1 MRRVLLAILVTSM
14 LAAWVRMGLAASGSA
29 VATASLRV
37 KRRAVARL
45 YWENGGQT
53 TQDLG
58 AVPAGTSITENLILE
73 IEHNLGFAQ
82 NFSLSVEVAQTDGSR
97 WESDVRISD
106 GMESL
111 SLSGG
116 RFLPLRS
123 FASPVETPT
132 DHVQQVLPVT
142 IHVAPTQEAGS
153 YQFEFTVNV
162 ASL

>member
-14 LAAWVRMGLAASGSA
+14 LAAWVSTGLATSGSA

-45 YWENGGQT
+45 YWEDNGQAS
-53 TQDLG
+53 QDLG
-58 AVPAGTSITENLILE
+58 TVTPGTTITDNLILE
-73 IEHNLGFAQ
+73 IEDNPGFTQ
-82 NFSLSVEVAQTDGSR
+82 TFSVSVGVAQTGGTG
-97 WESDVRISD
+97 WEGDVRISD

-111 SLSGG
+111 SFSGG

-123 FASPVETPT
+123 FASPVDTPT

-153 YQFEFTVNV
+153 YQFEFTVNA